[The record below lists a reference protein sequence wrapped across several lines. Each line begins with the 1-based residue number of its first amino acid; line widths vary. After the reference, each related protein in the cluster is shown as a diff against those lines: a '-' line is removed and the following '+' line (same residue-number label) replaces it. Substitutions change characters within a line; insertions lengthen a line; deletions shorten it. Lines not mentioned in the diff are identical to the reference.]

1 MAIYVIIAII
11 AVILTALIA
20 VPVTANIT
28 VKKKAEKDAETIG
41 TAEVKARSIIDEAL
55 KTAETKSE
63 KLSWKQKK
71 KISVPRMNWKKR
83 QKREEANFRSMK
95 NVFYQKKKLLIKKQ
109 ML

>member
-55 KTAETKSE
+55 KTAETKKARSS
-63 KLSWKQKK
+63 LGS
-71 KISVPRMNWKKR
+71 KR
-83 QKREEANFRSMK
+83 RKSP
-95 NVFYQKKKLLIKKQ
+95 YQE
-109 ML
+109 

>member
-41 TAEVKARSIIDEAL
+41 TAEVKARSSL
-55 KTAETKSE
+55 GSKRRKS
-63 KLSWKQKK
+63 
-71 KISVPRMNWKKR
+71 P
-83 QKREEANFRSMK
+83 
-95 NVFYQKKKLLIKKQ
+95 YQE
-109 ML
+109 

>member
-55 KTAETKSE
+55 KTAETKKRE
-63 KLSWKQKK
+63 ALLEAKE
-71 KISVPRMNWKKR
+71 ISVPRMNWKKR